1 MGNLINK
8 FRDIML
14 GYDDEDYENEEV
26 EEYAEDDEYEE
37 EERVIPFRSS
47 RTPKDKSKL
56 VNINASVQM
65 QVAIILPES
74 YDDAQEICD
83 NVKQNRAVVVN
94 LENVEYEIS
103 QRIVDFLSGT
113 CYALNGSIQKI
124 SNKIF
129 IIAPES
135 VDITGDFK
143 DELIKSKGV
152 FPWVTGLR

>member
-1 MGNLINK
+1 MGSLIDK
-8 FRDIML
+8 FRTMML
-14 GYDDEDYENEEV
+14 GEEEYDEDDVDNY
-26 EEYAEDDEYEE
+26 EDDYEEEE
-37 EERVIPFRSS
+37 EERVIPFRAPK
-47 RTPKDKSKL
+47 TPKDKTKL
-56 VNINASVQM
+56 VNINTNVQM
-65 QVAIILPES
+65 QVAIIMPDG

-129 IIAPES
+129 IIAPET
-135 VDITGDFK
+135 VDITGNFK

>member
-1 MGNLINK
+1 MGSLIDK
-8 FRDIML
+8 FRTMML
-14 GYDDEDYENEEV
+14 GEEEYDEDDTDDY
-26 EEYAEDDEYEE
+26 EDDYEEEE
-37 EERVIPFRSS
+37 EERVIPFRAPKA
-47 RTPKDKSKL
+47 PKDKTKL
-56 VNINASVQM
+56 VNINTNIQM
-65 QVAIILPES
+65 QVAIIMPDG

-129 IIAPES
+129 IIAPET
-135 VDITGDFK
+135 VDITGNFK

>member
-8 FRDIML
+8 FRTMML
-14 GYDDEDYENEEV
+14 GEEEYEDEDIEGY
-26 EEYAEDDEYEE
+26 EDDYEEEE
-37 EERVIPFRSS
+37 EERVIPFRAPKAS
-47 RTPKDKSKL
+47 KDKTKL
-56 VNINASVQM
+56 VNINTNVQM
-65 QVAIILPES
+65 QVAIIMPES
-74 YDDAQEICD
+74 YEDAQEICD

-129 IIAPES
+129 IIAPET

>member
-1 MGNLINK
+1 MGSLIDK
-8 FRDIML
+8 FRTMML
-14 GYDDEDYENEEV
+14 GEEEYDEDDADDY
-26 EEYAEDDEYEE
+26 EDDYEEEE
-37 EERVIPFRSS
+37 EERVIPFRAPK
-47 RTPKDKSKL
+47 TPKDKTKL
-56 VNINASVQM
+56 VNINTNIQM
-65 QVAIILPES
+65 QVAIIMPDG

-129 IIAPES
+129 IIAPET
-135 VDITGDFK
+135 VDITGNFK

>member
-8 FRDIML
+8 FRTMML
-14 GYDDEDYENEEV
+14 GEEEYEDEDIEGYEEDYE
-26 EEYAEDDEYEE
+26 DEE
-37 EERVIPFRSS
+37 EERVIPFRAPK
-47 RTPKDKSKL
+47 TPKDKTKL
-56 VNINASVQM
+56 VNINTNVQM
-65 QVAIILPES
+65 QVAIIMPES
-74 YDDAQEICD
+74 YEDAQEICD

-129 IIAPES
+129 IIAPET

>member
-1 MGNLINK
+1 MGSLIDK
-8 FRDIML
+8 FRTMML
-14 GYDDEDYENEEV
+14 GEEEYDEDDADNY
-26 EEYAEDDEYEE
+26 EDDYEEEE
-37 EERVIPFRSS
+37 EERVIPFRAPK
-47 RTPKDKSKL
+47 TPKDKTKL
-56 VNINASVQM
+56 VNINTNIQM
-65 QVAIILPES
+65 QVAIIMPDG

-129 IIAPES
+129 IIAPET
-135 VDITGDFK
+135 VDITGNFK